1 MALLGDEDR
10 EILLERFRE
19 EMDAPVELL
28 FFSRQ
33 EYQGAEIDEFP
44 DEMPGEDQDLTPQ
57 ACAISYR
64 LYREITE
71 LSPKLTLT
79 FVDLATPEGFQ
90 KALETGLDP
99 LRLPAMA
106 FQAESLTGKSRF
118 FGIPTGYEFATLI
131 ENITDLSRNLN
142 HLKAETQATL
152 AALTGPAEIKV
163 FVTPTCSFCPSAVRM
178 AHQMAMS
185 SPHITAEVIEANEFQ
200 DLTEQYNVYGVPKI
214 IVNDRVEF
222 EGAVPEKVF
231 LGKVLA
237 ATTN

>member
-33 EYQGAEIDEFP
+33 EYHRSEIVEFP
-44 DEMPGEDQDLTPQ
+44 NEMPGEDQDLRPQ
-57 ACAISYR
+57 ACAISYK
-64 LYREITE
+64 LYREIAE

-79 FVDLATPEGFQ
+79 FVDLDATEGFQ
-90 KALETGLDP
+90 KALEMGLDP

-131 ENITDLSRNLN
+131 ENIIDLSRNLN
-142 HLKAETQATL
+142 HLKAETRAAL
-152 AALTGPAEIKV
+152 AALNSAAEIKI
-163 FVTPTCSFCPSAVRM
+163 FVTPTCGFCPSTVRM

-185 SPHITAEVIEANEFQ
+185 SPNVTAEIIEANEFQ
-200 DLTEQYNVYGVPKI
+200 DLTEQYNVSGVPKI

-231 LGKVLA
+231 LDKVLA
-237 ATTN
+237 ATN